1 MSADSTDG
9 DGGTTE
15 IDLFSFMF
23 YAVLFLLI
31 SNRLLSIGNALL
43 EEKIHVFKELDSP
56 ALSLWFAL
64 QSSREAEQRRLYNIL
79 S

>member
-1 MSADSTDG
+1 MEERRRLICS
-9 DGGTTE
+9 
-15 IDLFSFMF
+15 IMF

-31 SNRLLSIGNALL
+31 SNRLLSIGNASL
-43 EEKIHVFKELDSP
+43 EEKIHVFEELDSP
-56 ALSLWFAL
+56 ALSLWFSL